1 MEKKPRKKRRT
12 QSSPKQIAAAKATAA
27 NLLSPNPV
35 PMGQIMA
42 SVGYGK
48 GIQNQPGRITE
59 SEGFKALLDHYLP
72 EDKLAQKHVE
82 LLNATRMDHMV
93 FPLGPK
99 DEDDINF
106 SGARVS
112 NKEDEEDDEREE
124 FKERTTLTDKE
135 IIEMLAEVNC
145 KVRRIVHG
153 ETARHVYFWSADNNA
168 RDKALDKAYKLRRRY
183 GEEAGV
189 PPQKSHNT
197 YNFIFSPDV
206 QQRVKT
212 IEAEIKS
219 FLIQTPNAQP
229 SQENVEPQSEGSG
242 DPQ

>member
-1 MEKKPRKKRRT
+1 
-12 QSSPKQIAAAKATAA
+12 
-27 NLLSPNPV
+27 
-35 PMGQIMA
+35 MGQVLA
-42 SVGYGK
+42 SVGYGI
-48 GIQNQPGRITE
+48 GVQNQPGRITGT
-59 SEGFKALLDHYLP
+59 EGFKALLEQYLP
-72 EDKLAQKHVE
+72 EDMLAKKHVQ

-106 SGARVS
+106 SGARVT
-112 NKEDEEDDEREE
+112 KEDEGEDEGDRDSEREE
-124 FKERTTLTDKE
+124 FKERTTLTDQE

-153 ETARHVYFWSADNNA
+153 NTARHVYFWSADNIA
-168 RDKALDKAYKLRRRY
+168 RDKALDKAYKLRKRY
-183 GEEAGV
+183 GEEQGII
-189 PPQKSHNT
+189 PPKSHNT

-206 QQRVKT
+206 QERVKT

-219 FLIQTPNAQP
+219 FLIQAPNAET

>member
-1 MEKKPRKKRRT
+1 
-12 QSSPKQIAAAKATAA
+12 
-27 NLLSPNPV
+27 
-35 PMGQIMA
+35 MGQVLA
-42 SVGYGK
+42 SVGYGI
-48 GIQNQPGRITE
+48 GVQNQPGRITE
-59 SEGFKALLDHYLP
+59 TEGFKALLEQYLP
-72 EDKLAQKHVE
+72 EDMLAKKHVQ

-112 NKEDEEDDEREE
+112 NHEEEDEEREE
-124 FKERTTLTDKE
+124 FKERTTLTDQE
-135 IIEMLAEVNC
+135 IIAMLAEVNC

-153 ETARHVYFWSADNNA
+153 NTARHVYFWSADNIA
-168 RDKALDKAYKLRRRY
+168 RDKALDKAYKLRKRY
-183 GEEAGV
+183 GEEQGII
-189 PPQKSHNT
+189 PPKSHNT

-206 QQRVKT
+206 QERVRT

-219 FLIQTPNAQP
+219 FLIQASNAET
-229 SQENVEPQSEGSG
+229 SQENVEPQSEGSR